1 MIRLD
6 NINLIFPGFAIE
18 NINLTIREKDFFALI
33 GPTGSGK
40 SVLLEII
47 MGLTPFSSGKLLFKE
62 KNMDRTPVEKR
73 HLALVYQ
80 DFALFPHLSV
90 AHNILYGIRYHGIK
104 IDESHKRLD
113 DLANILGL
121 ERILD
126 RKPHKLSG
134 GEKQRVALARALI
147 LNPAVLLLDE
157 PLSALDPEFHGE
169 AKNLLKQIH
178 QDMDMTIVMVS
189 HNFGDVMYLA
199 NRGAVIHQGKIC
211 QAGDITTL
219 FEKPDSLFTA
229 RFVGM
234 RNIIPARIIQGKVKI
249 EGADTLIETSV
260 VPDFD
265 HGFMGIRPEDIVLV
279 SQGANAPGTST
290 NQFCGTITKVA
301 SQGMFVEVHLES
313 GSLRFEAAW
322 PRRYLRDF
330 QIAPGREATIAFSP
344 QSVHVFQDN
353 PN

>member
-6 NINLIFPGFAIE
+6 NISLTFPGFAIE
-18 NINLTIREKDFFALI
+18 NIDLTIREKDFFALI

-47 MGLTPFSSGKLLFKE
+47 MGLIPFSSGRLLFNE
-62 KNMDRTPVEKR
+62 KDMTQTPVEKR
-73 HLALVYQ
+73 RLALVYQ

-90 AHNILYGIRYHGIK
+90 AHNILYGTRYHGIK
-104 IDESHKRLD
+104 KNEGHKRLD
-113 DLANILGL
+113 DLANTLGL
-121 ERILD
+121 KRILD
-126 RKPHKLSG
+126 RNPHNLSG

-178 QDMDMTIVMVS
+178 QDMGMTIVMVS

-199 NRGAVIHQGKIC
+199 NRGAVIHQGRIR
-211 QAGDITTL
+211 QTGDITTL

-234 RNIIPARIIQGKVKI
+234 KNIMPARILQGNVRV
-249 EGADTLIETSV
+249 EGSDAVIETSM
-260 VPDFD
+260 VPDID
-265 HGFMGIRPEDIVLV
+265 QGYMGIRPEDMVLL
-279 SQGANAPGTST
+279 SQETDKPGNSP
-290 NQFCGTITKVA
+290 NRFCGTITRVA
-301 SQGMFVEVHLES
+301 SQGMFVEVHVQS
-313 GSLRFEAAW
+313 GSLNFEAAW

-330 QIAPGREATIAFSP
+330 QIAPGRDATIAFSP
-344 QSVHVFQDN
+344 QSVHVFQDQS
-353 PN
+353 

>member
-6 NINLIFPGFAIE
+6 NINLVFPGFAIE

-47 MGLTPFSSGKLLFKE
+47 MGLTPFPSGKLLFKE
-62 KNMDRTPVEKR
+62 KNIGRTPVEKR

-90 AHNILYGIRYHGIK
+90 AHNILYGIRYHGIE

-113 DLANILGL
+113 ELANILGL
-121 ERILD
+121 ERILN

-147 LNPAVLLLDE
+147 LNPVVLLLDE

-178 QDMDMTIVMVS
+178 RDMDMTIVMVS

-234 RNIIPARIIQGKVKI
+234 KNIIPARIIQGKVQI
-249 EGADTLIETSV
+249 EGSDTLIETSV

-279 SQGANAPGTST
+279 SQGTDVPATST

-330 QIAPGREATIAFSP
+330 QIAPDREATIAFSP
-344 QSVHVFQDN
+344 QSVHVFQNN

>member
-6 NINLIFPGFAIE
+6 NINVTFPGFAIE
-18 NINLTIREKDFFALI
+18 NIDLTIREKDFFALI

-47 MGLTPFSSGKLLFKE
+47 MGLIPFSSGRLLFKE
-62 KNMDRTPVEKR
+62 KEMAQTPVEKR

-90 AHNILYGIRYHGIK
+90 ARNILYGIRYHGIET
-104 IDESHKRLD
+104 DEGYKRLENLSD
-113 DLANILGL
+113 TLGL

-126 RKPHKLSG
+126 RKPHNLSG

-157 PLSALDPEFHGE
+157 PLSALDPEFHGG

-178 QDMDMTIVMVS
+178 QDMGMTIVMVS

-199 NRGAVIHQGKIC
+199 NRGAVIHQGKIR
-211 QAGDITTL
+211 QTGGITTL
-219 FEKPDSLFTA
+219 FERPDSLFTA

-234 RNIIPARIIQGKVKI
+234 KNIMPARMIQGNVRI
-249 EGADTLIETSV
+249 EGTDAVIETSDG
-260 VPDFD
+260 PDVD
-265 HGFMGIRPEDIVLV
+265 QGYMGIRPEDIMLLP
-279 SQGANAPGTST
+279 QGADPPENCA
-290 NQFCGTITKVA
+290 NRFCGTITRVA
-301 SQGMFVEVHLES
+301 SQGMFAEVHIES
-313 GSLRFEAAW
+313 GPLCFEAAW
-322 PRRYLRDF
+322 PRRYVRDF

-344 QSVHVFQDN
+344 QSVHVFQD
-353 PN
+353 

>member
-6 NINLIFPGFAIE
+6 NINLTFTGFAIE
-18 NINLTIREKDFFALI
+18 NIDLTIREKDFFALI

-47 MGLTPFSSGKLLFKE
+47 MGLIPFSSGRLLFNE
-62 KNMDRTPVEKR
+62 KNMAQTPVEKR
-73 HLALVYQ
+73 RLALVYQ

-90 AHNILYGIRYHGIK
+90 AHNILYGIKYHGIK
-104 IDESHKRLD
+104 KDEGHNRLEN
-113 DLANILGL
+113 LAHTLGL
-121 ERILD
+121 KRILN
-126 RKPHKLSG
+126 RKPHNLRG

-178 QDMDMTIVMVS
+178 QDMDMTTVMVS

-199 NRGAVIHQGKIC
+199 NRGAVIHQGSIC
-211 QAGDITTL
+211 QTGEITTL

-234 RNIIPARIIQGKVKI
+234 KNIMPARILQGKIRI
-249 EGADTLIETSV
+249 EGADALIETSA
-260 VPDFD
+260 VPDID
-265 HGFMGIRPEDIVLV
+265 QGYMGIRPEDIVLV
-279 SQGANAPGTST
+279 SQGENNPGTST
-290 NQFCGTITKVA
+290 NRFCGTITRVA
-301 SQGMFVEVHLES
+301 SQGMFVEVHVES

-330 QIAPGREATIAFSP
+330 QITPGREATIAFSP
-344 QSVHVFQDN
+344 QSVHVF